1 MNNNYDINQIKSL
14 LKAYYDGT
22 TTIEQEKLLCDF
34 FASATEIPKE
44 FEADRQLF
52 MSLQTAG
59 NCDLSIPD
67 NLECQLIS
75 HIDNLEKA
83 EQINR
88 PKWIKPFIYISA
100 AACAILLFTVGLK
113 NLNPDNNQINHEI
126 ILVSDAK
133 ISDSINSES
142 NPNPEIEIPEP
153 TKVEETTAP
162 KASKK
167 RKRTK
172 RQRIVKQNDLNSIS
186 DEQLAYENTERALM
200 LLSEKL
206 KIAQEGVKQTENT
219 IHEVNNTI
227 TDII

>member
-1 MNNNYDINQIKSL
+1 MNNKYDINQIKSL
-14 LKAYYDGT
+14 LEAYYDGT
-22 TTIEQEKLLCDF
+22 TSIEQEKLLCDF

-44 FEADRQLF
+44 FETDRQLF
-52 MSLQTAG
+52 NSLQAAC
-59 NCDLSIPD
+59 NCDLSIPV
-67 NLECQLIS
+67 NLESQIIS
-75 HIDNLEKA
+75 HIDNLEKV

-88 PKWIKPFIYISA
+88 RKWIMPFTYISA
-100 AACAILLFTVGLK
+100 TACVILLFTIGLK
-113 NLNPDNNQINHEI
+113 IFKPNNNQINQEI

-133 ISDSINSES
+133 NLDSIDSES
-142 NPNPEIEIPEP
+142 NSNQKLKVTVP
-153 TKVEETTAP
+153 TKVETTIAP
-162 KASKK
+162 KIEKN

-172 RQRIVKQNDLNSIS
+172 RQHIVKQNDLNYVS

-227 TDII
+227 TNII

>member
-14 LKAYYDGT
+14 LEAYYDGT

-34 FASATEIPKE
+34 FASATEITKE

-59 NCDLSIPD
+59 NCDLSIPN
-67 NLECQLIS
+67 NLESQLIS

-88 PKWIKPFIYISA
+88 RKWIKPFIYISA
-100 AACAILLFTVGLK
+100 AACVILLFTIGLK
-113 NLNPDNNQINHEI
+113 TFNPDNNQINQEI

-142 NPNPEIEIPEP
+142 NPNPEIEIPEL
-153 TKVEETTAP
+153 TKVEETTTP

-172 RQRIVKQNDLNSIS
+172 QQRIVKQNDLNSIS

-206 KIAQEGVKQTENT
+206 NKAQKGLIKTEST
-219 IHEVNNTI
+219 ITEVNNTFKN
-227 TDII
+227 II